1 MSKDYYKTLGIEKGA
16 SEEDVK
22 RAFRKLAHQYHPDKN
37 GGDDTKFKE
46 INEAY
51 QVLSDKNKRSQYDQ
65 FGSGFENM
73 GGFGGQGGQGFGG
86 FNGFNGFGGQG
97 GFSQDFDLSDL
108 FGEFFGGGSRRSSS
122 GKNKSRK
129 GSDIEI
135 NLEIEFMEAVFG
147 LTKEISLKRIE
158 KCKHC
163 DGVGNEPGTKINTCS
178 SCNGRGSVD
187 RVVNSIFGQMRTQVT
202 CDACGGEGK
211 TFEKKCT
218 KCNGDG
224 ITASFHD
231 VKINIPAGID
241 NNQTLKLSEE
251 GNAGSNGGKYGD
263 LYINIK
269 IKPHKT
275 LKRDG
280 YNVLTSVDISFPE
293 AALGCKKDI
302 ETVNGEI
309 SLKIPA
315 GIQSGTIIKLE
326 DQGIKKLEGRGN
338 GDHLVTVNVI
348 TPKHLSVKEKK
359 VYEDL
364 LK

>member
-1 MSKDYYKTLGIEKGA
+1 MSKDYYKTLGVEKGA
-16 SEEDVK
+16 NEEDIK

-51 QVLSDKNKRSQYDQ
+51 QVLSDKNKRTQYDQ

-73 GGFGGQGGQGFGG
+73 GGFGGQGFGG
-86 FNGFNGFGGQG
+86 FEGFNGFGGQG
-97 GFSQDFDLSDL
+97 GFSQDFDLGDL

-122 GKNKSRK
+122 GKSKSRK
-129 GSDIEI
+129 GSDIEVT
-135 NLEIEFMEAVFG
+135 LEIEFMEAAFG

-158 KCKHC
+158 KCDRC

-178 SCNGRGSVD
+178 TCNGRGTVD
-187 RVVNSIFGQMRTQVT
+187 RVVSSIFGQMRTQIT

-224 ITASFHD
+224 ITTSFHD

-251 GNAGSNGGKYGD
+251 GNAGLNGGRHGD

-269 IKPHKT
+269 IKSHKT
-275 LKRDG
+275 FKRDG
-280 YNVLTSVDISFPE
+280 YNVLTTVDISFPE

-302 ETVNGEI
+302 ETVNGEF

-315 GIQSGTIIKLE
+315 GIQSGTVIKLD
-326 DQGIKKLEGRGN
+326 DQGIKKLEGRGT

-359 VYEDL
+359 AYEDL